1 MSNFKFRELSLLERL
16 FEMEG
21 GYVLDFVNRTF
32 EQFFAD
38 EDIAIYA
45 GKYGFKGT
53 SKANHMRA
61 FWETEPDHVVGRVLA
76 SLIEH
81 HVPENEQNRELRRKC
96 CEIVARLQASSGPEL
111 DHLVDLARVENL
123 SQLQD
128 QIARMRDKVGED
140 PDLAIGTAKEIVETV
155 CKTILWDRGV
165 SLPKDPKMPAL
176 LKATLKEL
184 KLVPDSIP
192 ESKRGTDTIKRV
204 LGSLGSIG
212 HGLAEL
218 RNLYG
223 TGHGRHGTS
232 EGLQPRHARLAVG
245 AMATLAVFL
254 FETHEARETEVAGPL
269 SPGEDEE

>member
-1 MSNFKFRELSLLERL
+1 MTTFKFRELALLERL
-16 FEMEG
+16 LGMER
-21 GYVLDFVNRTF
+21 GYVLDFSNRTF
-32 EQFFAD
+32 AQFFAD
-38 EDIAIYA
+38 EDIEIYA
-45 GKYGFKGT
+45 SKYGFKGT
-53 SKANHMRA
+53 SKADHIRG

-81 HVPENEQNRELRRKC
+81 HVPETDRNQELRRKC
-96 CEIVARLQASSGPEL
+96 CEIAARLQASGGPGL
-111 DHLVDLARVENL
+111 DRLVDIARVENL

-128 QIARMRDKVGED
+128 QIARMRDKAGED

-155 CKTILWDRGV
+155 CKTILRDSGG
-165 SLPKDPKMPAL
+165 SLPRDPKMPAL

-184 KLVPDSIP
+184 ELVPDSIP
-192 ESKRGTDTIKRV
+192 ESKRGKDTVKRV

-223 TGHGRHGTS
+223 TGHGRHGAS
-232 EGLQPRHARLAVG
+232 GGLQPRHARLAVG

-254 FETHEARETEVAGPL
+254 FETHEARKTEGS
-269 SPGEDEE
+269 SPPTSGEKK